1 MEQTVKT
8 LKSYI
13 NGRYYNVFEY
23 DHKKMIRLIDFMKER
38 FKNEKPIGDND
49 RNNVINSLAIM
60 FDAICLKTLT
70 GEDRV
75 FIKSY
80 NLLCY
85 NLGMAYDIKELKTR
99 CEAISTLIEYQNSM
113 VAQIEVSKRMLK
125 FMEKYEKFH
134 PPACEMSSSY
144 LANIQERLNKV

>member
-1 MEQTVKT
+1 MEQTIKN
-8 LKSYI
+8 LKNYI

-23 DHKKMIRLIDFMKER
+23 DHKKMLRLVDFMKDRLE
-38 FKNEKPIGDND
+38 NEKPIGEND
-49 RNNVINSLAIM
+49 QNNAINSLSVM
-60 FDAICLKTLT
+60 FDAISLKALID
-70 GEDRV
+70 EDRE

-85 NLGMAYDIKELKTR
+85 NLGIAYDIKELKTR
-99 CEAISTLIEYQNSM
+99 CEAISTLLEYRNSM

-134 PPACEMSSSY
+134 PPTYEMSPSY
-144 LANIQERLNKV
+144 LANIQERLKK